1 MSDPIQPPPDS
12 LSFNEIV
19 DRSKSAKLIE
29 ELKLPSGF
37 AEQWVA
43 TPSDQ
48 DFAWDLYTEFRTR
61 IATQPLHYMHGKE
74 KTALKS
80 IYELFPMIRELIHDK
95 GRTARNTVTL
105 SLFMINKV
113 VRPFTAKWDGRI
125 NPDVPLGEDDG
136 TKFRRE
142 LDDLQVRMRS
152 FASLLACIAEQRQ
165 YVRESESWPTKAS
178 GDSWPKKV
186 ESPKSSPRI
195 PFGIEFHPSVPKA
208 VAAQISQAE
217 MEAILSRRKAIDPP
231 VTNDPPVSKETL
243 EDVAGLSISGG
254 GIRSAS
260 FALGVVQ
267 ELSRHNIL
275 QHFDYLSTVSG
286 GGYLGAFLSSYL
298 NGPPGKPSQEQV
310 QSKDI
315 GLGSRQLPLNRPNQL
330 DVGQTNEE
338 IHRAQSESAPIR
350 HLRGHSK
357 YLLTGGLANRLSMV
371 VLGAFGILA
380 NLIILLPIVAGI
392 LLSVVAIRPQVI
404 ENLRQNPTPLIEQ
417 LLDDKASVW
426 TLATI
431 PLMIVSLSVVFSVA
445 RLLRLANVSKYWL
458 GCVSLF
464 VPIALLFVLWR
475 MLPGAL
481 WQAERLFHSKQGSGF
496 STWFN
501 SLASV
506 SAVVMFLQRY
516 WALLNANPS
525 MSKFKR
531 IISIVVLA
539 LFGPLFL
546 LVCLYLL
553 GHFTLIEPVGEFK
566 PFWLLLSLTVGPFI
580 FGLLFLDINQSSL
593 HPFYRR
599 KLCEAFLIAK
609 KGSGESTVS
618 NDTLKLSEMRT
629 RNQSGPYHLI
639 NAALNAPS
647 SDNGVMRERGTDFFL
662 FSQAYTGSA
671 STGYYKTTEW
681 EKGDWRLNLGTAMAI
696 SGAAAS
702 PVMGVVPLPSAKFL
716 LALFN
721 VRLDF
726 WLAVPNRPTI
736 PLLWWTPGPWYLIRQ
751 AIGWMDETTTFV
763 NVSDG
768 GHIEN
773 LGLYEL
779 LRRRCRYIVVIDGE
793 CDPNLGCGAFMQAA
807 RYAKLD
813 FGVEVDIGMDRFK
826 PHQDG
831 SAKYHFSFGKI
842 RYPNLN
848 QENQGELEGRIVYI
862 KLSRTGNEPAGVEHY
877 RLKNPDF
884 PHQSTA
890 DQLFDEAQFE
900 AYRCLGEHV
909 AEDIF
914 QMTPLESNQTSR
926 SRLAKWFQQIEAKLT
941 DPMES

>member
-1 MSDPIQPPPDS
+1 MSDPNPSPADS
-12 LSFNEIV
+12 LTFKEIV
-19 DRSKSAKLIE
+19 DLSESAKLIE
-29 ELKLPSGF
+29 ELKLPNGF

-48 DFAWDLYTEFRTR
+48 DFAWDLNTELRTR
-61 IATQPLHYMHGKE
+61 IVTQPLHYMHGKE
-74 KTALKS
+74 TTALKS
-80 IYELFPMIRELIHDK
+80 IYELFAMIRALIHNK
-95 GRTARNTVTL
+95 GRAARNTVTL

-113 VRPFTAKWDGRI
+113 VRPFTAKWD
-125 NPDVPLGEDDG
+125 DHPLSEDDRSQL
-136 TKFRRE
+136 RRE
-142 LDDLQVRMRS
+142 LDNLQVRMRW

-165 YVRESESWPTKAS
+165 YIPKSESWPTTTE
-178 GDSWPKKV
+178 GDHPIGSN
-186 ESPKSSPRI
+186 RI
-195 PFGIEFHPSVPKA
+195 PFGIEFHPSVPKE
-208 VAAQISQAE
+208 VAAEISKAE
-217 MEAILSRRKAIDPP
+217 MSAILTRRKAVDPP
-231 VTNDPPVSKETL
+231 DSNACL

-298 NGPPGKPSQEQV
+298 NGPPKKQSQEPEQGT
-310 QSKDI
+310 DI
-315 GLGSRQLPLNRPNQL
+315 GLGNGQLPLNRPNL
-330 DVGQTNEE
+330 SDVERTNEE

-357 YLLTGGLANRLSMV
+357 YLLTGGLSNRLSMV
-371 VLGAFGILA
+371 VLGAFGIVA

-392 LLSVVAIRPQVI
+392 LFSVVAIRPQAI
-404 ENLRQNPTPLIEQ
+404 ENLKQNKTPLLEQ
-417 LLDDKASVW
+417 LVNDEISVW
-426 TLATI
+426 TLGTI
-431 PLMIVSLSVVFSVA
+431 PLMIVSLSVVFSIA
-445 RLLRLANVSKYWL
+445 RLFRLDNVAKCWL
-458 GCVSLF
+458 ACVSWI
-464 VPIALLFVLWR
+464 VPVALLFVLWR
-475 MLPGAL
+475 MLPGIL
-481 WQAERLFHSKQGSGF
+481 WQAEWLFHSKQGIGF

-525 MSKFKR
+525 MSKIKR
-531 IISIVVLA
+531 TISVIVLG

-546 LVCLYLL
+546 LVCLFLL
-553 GHFTLIEPVGEFK
+553 GHFTLIAPVGNFQ
-566 PFWLLLSLTVGPFI
+566 PFWILLSLTVGPFL

-609 KGSGESTVS
+609 KGPGESTVS
-618 NDTLKLSEMRT
+618 NDKLKLSEMRN
-629 RNQSGPYHLI
+629 RNKSGPYHLI

-671 STGYYKTTEW
+671 STGYYPTKEW

-702 PVMGVVPLPSAKFL
+702 PVMGLVPLPSAKFL

-726 WLAVPNRPTI
+726 WLSVPNRPKI
-736 PLLWWTPGPWYLIRQ
+736 PILWWTPGPWYLIRQ

-793 CDPNLGCGAFMQAA
+793 CDPKLGCGAFMQAA
-807 RYAKLD
+807 RFAKLD
-813 FGVEVDIGMDRFK
+813 FGVEVDINMERFK
-826 PHQDG
+826 PHPDG

-848 QENQGELEGRIVYI
+848 QENQGDLVGQIVYI

-877 RLKNPDF
+877 RLLNSDF

-890 DQLFDEAQFE
+890 DQFFDEAQFE
-900 AYRCLGEHV
+900 AYRCLGEHT

-914 QMTPLESNQTSR
+914 QMTSLGHNDTSR
-926 SRLAKWFQQIEAKLT
+926 SRLATWFQQIEQKLT
-941 DPMES
+941 DPRES